1 MKILQENRRLHVQSG
16 DTSLT
21 KTGNAKAIKKITTN
35 DFAIKQIDLYD
46 QRNHKQSQ

>member
-21 KTGNAKAIKKITTN
+21 KTGNAKAIKKKKRQMILQLN
-35 DFAIKQIDLYD
+35 K
-46 QRNHKQSQ
+46 